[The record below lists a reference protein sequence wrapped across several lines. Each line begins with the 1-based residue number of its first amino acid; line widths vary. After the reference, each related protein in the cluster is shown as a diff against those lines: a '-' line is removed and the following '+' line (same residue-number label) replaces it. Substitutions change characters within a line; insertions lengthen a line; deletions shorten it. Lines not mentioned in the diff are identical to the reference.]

1 MEKIKTITSS
11 RWFFPIVFFLL
22 FSLFILFAG
31 PYFAFAEF
39 YPLAALS
46 TRIFVILIVLFIYLI
61 VQFVKYHRQMK
72 KQQNLVKDITEEDG
86 LNDVI
91 NSESAEL
98 KVKFDQAFSMLK
110 NKKGGQNTLTDIPWY
125 MIIGSPGSGKT
136 TLLSNS
142 GLQFPL
148 FNELGNQAVQ
158 GVGGTKNC
166 DWWIT
171 QEAVLLD
178 TAGRYS
184 SQDSHQKADQT
195 GWNNFLGL
203 IKKYRRKPI
212 SGLLVSFSMSD
223 LMTMNE
229 YEMSQ
234 HIMQMKQRIA
244 EVNDFFKTRFPVYI
258 IITKSDMLA
267 GFSQF
272 YETFSHKERE
282 QAFGITFDK
291 KDSIEGDILSHFSQ
305 EFRELTQSVTR
316 RQWQRISLE
325 RDPNRKSL
333 IYSFSDQ
340 FSSLKPTL
348 DNILGNLAKLDD
360 GLTTGIIRGVYFTSG
375 TQSGAPIDRII
386 AKVSSAFGLKNK
398 AKALWNNDQR
408 SYFIKELLQQVIFPE
423 SDQFGVLVGH
433 DKRKNLIKRI
443 TMAASAVFTLLIV
456 IGFFISFGNN
466 SRYVE
471 LSESS
476 VDKWSK
482 EYETSVSSGADLRSY
497 IPALNDFADNIAAVV
512 EQSESQFS
520 GLGLAQS
527 NSLENA
533 LTASYNRL
541 LSSVLLPYIKK
552 QVELQLSSTD
562 DISEKYQA
570 LKAYLM
576 LANADRRDRD
586 FLRYWLHKNLNNH
599 SFFTDTEFVQVFA
612 HANNL
617 IKNNMSLDSVDN
629 SLVERSRR
637 ILQSQ
642 AVSDI
647 YYEQFKI
654 AYMNK
659 SESMLSMAQL
669 AGSDWR
675 TLLTTT
681 KDDIQ
686 TISNFFTPEIFAQ
699 VLGKEIKDY
708 LNQLETETWILG
720 EGNVINKG
728 ALSSKLEKSYARD
741 YVNNWQELL
750 QSVSVKQT
758 SNMAALDS
766 ALKLAGG
773 LNSPLF
779 QLLESVSQAT
789 TLVEI
794 NSDSK
799 LANLSATADRA
810 MSKANRLNN
819 LRSTDTP
826 EYLITSQFSQLHELL
841 SEEQKTIVLQKMTT
855 IVSDISVSLNFDLR
869 NENVSVNDNLLKPLQ
884 AFAYSQPAPLNRWGE
899 QMARN
904 IKAMRDQTQR
914 LKIAKLWQQS
924 VLDKCTDTIQ
934 FKYPFVRSSKTDAGL
949 RDLSQL
955 FGSSGS
961 IYQFFSKHI
970 RPLIRS
976 NSYPY
981 QWNENVAR
989 TYGFN
994 NDVLPFFEQVN
1005 KIRDSLFVN
1014 DGDNPQLTL
1023 AFKPIY
1029 LDSRLS
1035 KFKMSI
1041 HGQNLSYQ
1049 FGRPTSTNIV
1059 WPPQD
1064 FGSSSQFSFQRRD
1077 GSEVVESKNGLFA
1090 LFRLIEE
1097 AKRKQINENK
1107 VEVTFTKNDFEAIYE
1122 ITGNGRV
1129 NPLIISQLSNFK
1141 CLNEF

>member
-1 MEKIKTITSS
+1 MEKIKKITAS
-11 RWFFPIVFFLL
+11 RWFVPVICFLL
-22 FSLFILFAG
+22 FSLLIIFAG
-31 PYFAFAEF
+31 PYFAFAQY
-39 YPLAALS
+39 YPLAS
-46 TRIFVILIVLFIYLI
+46 MSSRIIVILLVVFIYLA
-61 VQFVKYHRQMK
+61 VQFFKYHRQMK
-72 KQQNLVKDITEEDG
+72 KQQNLVKDLTEEDG

-98 KVKFDQAFSMLK
+98 KKKFDEAFRMLK
-110 NKKGGQNTLTDIPWY
+110 NKKGGQSSLTDIPWY

-171 QEAVLLD
+171 QDAVLLD

-291 KDSIEGDILSHFSQ
+291 NHSIQGDLVTHFSE
-305 EFRELTQSVTR
+305 EFRLLTQSVTR

-340 FSSLKPTL
+340 FSSLKPML
-348 DNILGNLAKLDD
+348 DNIVGNLSKLDD
-360 GLTTGIIRGVYFTSG
+360 GLTTGIVRGVYFTSG
-375 TQSGAPIDRII
+375 VQSGAPVDRII

-423 SDQFGVLVGH
+423 ADQFGVLVGYE
-433 DKRKNLIKRI
+433 KRKNLIKRA
-443 TMAASAVFTLLIV
+443 TMAGAAVFTLVIV

-466 SRYVE
+466 ARYVE
-471 LSESS
+471 LSELS
-476 VDKWSK
+476 VDKWSNQ
-482 EYETSVSSGADLRSY
+482 YESSVSSGADVRSY

-527 NSLENA
+527 NSLEDA
-533 LTASYNRL
+533 LTASYDRL
-541 LSSVLLPYIKK
+541 LSTVLMPYIKK
-552 QVELQLSSTD
+552 QVELQLRHAD

-576 LANADRRDRD
+576 LTNADRRDRD
-586 FLRYWLHKNLNNH
+586 FLRYWLRKNLNKQG
-599 SFFTDTEFVQVFA
+599 SFTDTEFVQVSA

-617 IKNNMSLDSVDN
+617 VKSNMSFTHVDQP
-629 SLVERSRR
+629 LVDDSRR
-637 ILQSQ
+637 ILQAQ

-647 YYEQFKI
+647 YYAQFKI
-654 AYMNK
+654 AYLNK
-659 SESMLSMAQL
+659 SEAMLSMAQL

-675 TLLTTT
+675 TLLTTSQ
-681 KDDIQ
+681 DDIQ
-686 TISNFFTPEIFAQ
+686 TISHFFTPEVFTQ
-699 VLGKEIKDY
+699 VLSKEIADY
-708 LNQLETETWILG
+708 LDQLETETWILG

-728 ALSSKLEKSYARD
+728 VLSSKLEKSYARD
-741 YVNNWQELL
+741 YVNNWQQLL

-758 SNMAALDS
+758 TNMAALDS
-766 ALKLAGG
+766 ALKLASG
-773 LNSPLF
+773 LDSPLF
-779 QLLESVSQAT
+779 QLLDSVSQAT
-789 TLVEI
+789 KLVEI
-794 NSDSK
+794 SSGSK
-799 LANLSATADRA
+799 LTSLSAKADRI
-810 MSKANRLNN
+810 MNKVNRVNN

-826 EYLITSQFSQLHELL
+826 EYLITSQFSKLHELL
-841 SEEQKTIVLQKMTT
+841 SKEQKTVVMQKMSA
-855 IVSDISVSLNFDLR
+855 IVSDISVALNFDLM
-869 NENVSVNDNLLKPLQ
+869 NEEVSANDNILKPLQ
-884 AFAYSQPAPLNRWGE
+884 AFSYSQPAPLNRWGA
-899 QMARN
+899 QMVTSVKTIRN
-904 IKAMRDQTQR
+904 QTHR
-914 LKIAKLWQQS
+914 LKIERLWQQS
-924 VLDKCTDTIQ
+924 VLAKCNDTINY
-934 FKYPFVRSSKTDAGL
+934 KYPFERSAKTDAGL
-949 RDLSQL
+949 RDLTQL

-961 IYQFFSKHI
+961 IYQFYSEHI

-981 QWNENVAR
+981 QWKSNVAR
-989 TYGFN
+989 NYGFGR
-994 NDVLPFFEQVN
+994 DVLPFFEQVN
-1005 KIRDSLFVN
+1005 KIRDSLFATG
-1014 DGDNPQLTL
+1014 GDSPQLTL

-1059 WPPQD
+1059 WPPED
-1064 FGSSSQFSFQRRD
+1064 FGSSSLFAFQRRD
-1077 GSEVVESKNGLFA
+1077 GSDVVESQNGLFA
-1090 LFRLIEE
+1090 LFRLIGNS
-1097 AKRKQINENK
+1097 KRKRINENK
-1107 VEVTFTKNDFEAIYE
+1107 VEVTFAKNEYKAIYE
-1122 ITGNGRV
+1122 ISGNGRV
-1129 NPLIISQLSNFK
+1129 NPLIMSQLSNFK
-1141 CLNEF
+1141 CISKF

>member
-1 MEKIKTITSS
+1 MEKIKAITSS
-11 RWFFPIVFFLL
+11 RWFIPVVFFLL

-46 TRIFVILIVLFIYLI
+46 TRIIVILVVLFIYLL
-61 VQFVKYHRQMK
+61 VQFIKYHRQMK

-98 KVKFDQAFSMLK
+98 KNKFDEAFKLLK

-171 QEAVLLD
+171 QDAVLLD

-223 LMTMNE
+223 LMSMNE

-234 HIMQMKQRIA
+234 HILQMKKRIA
-244 EVNDFFKTRFPVYI
+244 EVNDFFKTKFPVYI

-282 QAFGITFDK
+282 QAFGITFTK
-291 KDSIEGDILSHFSQ
+291 EDSIQGDILSKFSE
-305 EFRELTQSVTR
+305 EFRQLTQSVTR

-348 DNILGNLAKLDD
+348 DNIVGNLAKLDD
-360 GLTTGIIRGVYFTSG
+360 RLTTGIVRGIYFTSG
-375 TQSGAPIDRII
+375 TQNGAPIDRII
-386 AKVSSAFGLKNK
+386 AKVSSAFGLKSK

-433 DKRKNLIKRI
+433 DKRKSLIKRI
-443 TMAASAVFTLLIV
+443 TMATAGVVTLLLV

-466 SRYVE
+466 ARYIEQSE
-471 LSESS
+471 LS
-476 VDKWSK
+476 VDNWSK
-482 EYETSVSSGADLRSY
+482 QYESSVSSGADLRTY
-497 IPALNDFADNIAAVV
+497 IPALNDFADNIAAFV
-512 EQSESQFS
+512 EQSETEFS

-527 NSLENA
+527 SSLENA

-541 LSSVLLPYIKK
+541 LSSVLMPYVKR
-552 QVELQLSSTD
+552 QVELQLRSSENV
-562 DISEKYQA
+562 SEKYQA

-576 LANADRRDRD
+576 LANADKRDRT
-586 FLRYWLHKNLNNH
+586 FLVYWLHKNLNNQG
-599 SFFTDTEFVQVFA
+599 FFTNTEYVQVSA
-612 HANNL
+612 HVNNL
-617 IKNNMSLDSVDN
+617 VKNDMSLASVDN
-629 SLVERSRR
+629 SLVDDSRR

-642 AVSDI
+642 SISDI
-647 YYEQFKI
+647 YYDQFRI
-654 AYMNK
+654 AYLNK
-659 SESMLSMAQL
+659 SEDMLSMAQL

-675 TLLTTT
+675 TLLTSSR
-681 KDDIQ
+681 DDIQ
-686 TISNFFTPEIFAQ
+686 TIPRFFTPEIFSQ
-699 VLGKEIKDY
+699 VLGSEIKDY
-708 LNQLETETWILG
+708 LNQLESETWILG

-728 ALSSKLEKSYARD
+728 ALTTQLEKSYARD
-741 YVNNWQELL
+741 YVNNWKDLL
-750 QSVSVKQT
+750 QSVSVKRT
-758 SNMAALDS
+758 TNMAALDS

-789 TLVEI
+789 KLVEI
-794 NSDSK
+794 NSESN
-799 LANLSATADRA
+799 LANLSSTVDRV
-810 MSKANRLNN
+810 MNKANRLNS

-841 SEEQKTIVLQKMTT
+841 SQDQKTVVLQKMTT
-855 IVSDISVSLNFDLR
+855 IISDISVSLNFDLR
-869 NENVSVNDNLLKPLQ
+869 NEEVSVNDNILKPLQ

-899 QMARN
+899 EMATN

-924 VLDKCTDTIQ
+924 VFNKCNDMIK
-934 FKYPFVRSSKTDAGL
+934 FKYPFQRSATTDASL

-961 IYQFFSKHI
+961 IYQFFTKHI
-970 RPLIRS
+970 QPLIRS

-981 QWNENVAR
+981 QWKENVAR

-994 NDVLPFFEQVN
+994 NDVLPFFEKIN
-1005 KIRDSLFVN
+1005 KIRDSLFS
-1014 DGDNPQLTL
+1014 DGSDNPQLTL

-1041 HGQNLSYQ
+1041 HGQSMSYQ
-1049 FGRPTSTNIV
+1049 FGRPSSTNIV

-1064 FGSSSQFSFQRRD
+1064 FGSSSQFAFERRD
-1077 GSEVVESKNGLFA
+1077 GSDVGESKAGLFA
-1090 LFRLIEE
+1090 LFKLIDESKN
-1097 AKRKQINENK
+1097 KRINENK
-1107 VEVTFTKNDFEAIYE
+1107 IEVTFTKNEYEAIYE
-1122 ITGNGRV
+1122 ITGNGRT

-1141 CLNEF
+1141 CISEF

>member
-1 MEKIKTITSS
+1 MDKIKKIIANP
-11 RWFFPIVFFLL
+11 WFVPVICFLL
-22 FSLFILFAG
+22 FSLFIFFAG
-31 PYFAFAEF
+31 PYFAFAEY
-39 YPLAALS
+39 YPLASLS
-46 TRIFVILIVLFIYLI
+46 SRIIVILLVLFVYLTFKF
-61 VQFVKYHRQMK
+61 VQYYSQRK
-72 KQQNLVKDITEEDG
+72 KQQKLVKDITEEDG

-91 NSESAEL
+91 SAESAEL

-110 NKKGGQNTLTDIPWY
+110 NKKGGQISLTDIPWY

-171 QEAVLLD
+171 QDAVLLD

-234 HIMQMKQRIA
+234 HVMQMKQRIA

-258 IITKSDMLA
+258 VITKSDMLA

-282 QAFGITFDK
+282 QTFGITFDK
-291 KDSIEGDILSHFSQ
+291 DASMQGELLPQ
-305 EFRELTQSVTR
+305 LAEEFRQLTQSVTR

-325 RDPNRKSL
+325 RDSNRKSL

-348 DNILGNLAKLDD
+348 DKIVGSLAKGDD
-360 GLTTGIIRGVYFTSG
+360 GLTTGIVRGLYFTSG

-423 SDQFGVLVGH
+423 SDQFGVLVGYE
-433 DKRKNLIKRI
+433 KRKNLIKRVS
-443 TMAASAVFTLLIV
+443 MAAAGVFTLV
-456 IGFFISFGNN
+456 IAVGFFVSFGNN
-466 SRYVE
+466 ARYIE

-482 EYETSVSSGADLRSY
+482 QYESSVSSGADVRSY

-533 LTASYNRL
+533 LTASYDRL
-541 LSSVLLPYIKK
+541 LSTVLLPYVKN
-552 QVELQLSSTD
+552 QVELQLRNSD

-576 LANADRRDRD
+576 LAYADKRDRD
-586 FLRYWLHKNLNNH
+586 FLRYWLNKNLNNQA
-599 SFFTDTEFVQVFA
+599 FFTDTEFVQVSA

-617 IKNNMSLDSVDN
+617 VKNNMSFDSVDK
-629 SLVERSRR
+629 SLVEDSRR

-642 AVSDI
+642 TVSDI
-647 YYEQFKI
+647 YYQQFKI
-654 AYMNK
+654 AYMIK
-659 SESMLSMAQL
+659 SDDMLSMAQL

-675 TLLTTT
+675 TLLTTSN
-681 KDDIQ
+681 DDIQ
-686 TISNFFTPEIFAQ
+686 TISHFFTPEIFSQ
-699 VLGKEIKDY
+699 ILDDEIDSY
-708 LNQLETETWILG
+708 LEQLETETWILG

-728 ALSSKLEKSYARD
+728 ALSAKLENSYARD
-741 YVNNWQELL
+741 YVNSWNDLL
-750 QSVSVKQT
+750 QSVSVRQT
-758 SNMAALDS
+758 TNMAALDS

-773 LNSPLF
+773 LDSPIF
-779 QLLESVSQAT
+779 QLLDTVSQAT
-789 TLVEI
+789 KLVEI
-794 NSDSK
+794 GKTSQIAS
-799 LANLSATADRA
+799 LSGKAGQTMSRA
-810 MSKANRLNN
+810 KRLND

-826 EYLITSQFSQLHELL
+826 EYLITSQFNKLHELL
-841 SEEQKTIVLQKMTT
+841 DKEQKTVVQQRMAAIVAE
-855 IVSDISVSLNFDLR
+855 ISVALNFDLR
-869 NENVSVNDNLLKPLQ
+869 NEDLSSDDNLLKPLQ
-884 AFAYSQPAPLNRWGE
+884 AFAYSQPTPLNRWGAE
-899 QMARN
+899 LVVS
-904 IKAMRDQTQR
+904 IKAMRNQTHR
-914 LKIAKLWQQS
+914 LKMAKLWKQNILQS
-924 VLDKCTDTIQ
+924 CNDTIN
-934 FKYPFVRSSKTDAGL
+934 FKYPFDRSAKTDASL
-949 RDLSQL
+949 RDLTEL
-955 FGSSGS
+955 FGSTGS
-961 IYQFFSKHI
+961 IYQFFSEHI

-976 NSYPY
+976 NAYPY
-981 QWNENVAR
+981 QWKSNVAN
-989 TYGFN
+989 TYGFDN
-994 NDVLPFFEQVN
+994 EVLPFFEQIS
-1005 KIRDSLFVN
+1005 KIRDSLFVS
-1014 DGDNPQLTL
+1014 DGNSPQLTL

-1035 KFKMSI
+1035 KFKMSV
-1041 HGQNLSYQ
+1041 HGQTLSYQ
-1049 FGRPTSTNIV
+1049 FGRPTSTNIM

-1064 FGSSSQFSFQRRD
+1064 FASSSQLAFERRD
-1077 GSEVVESKNGLFA
+1077 GSDLVETQNGLFA
-1090 LFRLIEE
+1090 LFRLIDN

-1107 VEVTFTKNDFEAIYE
+1107 IEVTFAKNDFEAIYE
-1122 ITGNGRV
+1122 ISGNARV
-1129 NPLIISQLSNFK
+1129 NPLIMYQLSNFK
-1141 CLNEF
+1141 CLSKF

>member
-1 MEKIKTITSS
+1 MEKIKKITAS
-11 RWFFPIVFFLL
+11 RWFIPIICFLL
-22 FSLFILFAG
+22 FSLLILIAG
-31 PYFAFAEF
+31 PHFAFAEY
-39 YPLAALS
+39 YPLASLS
-46 TRIFVILIVLFIYLI
+46 SRFIVILLVLFVYLI

-98 KVKFDQAFSMLK
+98 KSKFDQAFNMLK
-110 NKKGGQNTLTDIPWY
+110 NKKGGQNSLTDMPWY

-171 QEAVLLD
+171 QDAVLLD

-212 SGLLVSFSMSD
+212 SGLIVSFSMSD

-234 HIMQMKQRIA
+234 HILQMKQRIA

-258 IITKSDMLA
+258 VITKSDMLA

-291 KDSIEGDILSHFSQ
+291 NDSIQGDLLTHFSQ
-305 EFRELTQSVTR
+305 EFRLLTQSVTR
-316 RQWQRISLE
+316 RQWHRISLE

-348 DNILGNLAKLDD
+348 DSIVGNLAKLDE
-360 GLTTGIIRGVYFTSG
+360 GLTTGIVRGVYFTSG

-423 SDQFGVLVGH
+423 SDQFGVLVGYE
-433 DKRKNLIKRI
+433 KRKSLIKRI
-443 TMAASAVFTLLIV
+443 TMASAGVFTLLII

-466 SRYVE
+466 ARYVE

-482 EYETSVSSGADLRSY
+482 QYESSVSSGADVRSY

-533 LTASYNRL
+533 LTASYDRL
-541 LSSVLLPYIKK
+541 LSTVLMPYVKK
-552 QVELQLSSTD
+552 QVERQLRSSD

-576 LANADRRDRD
+576 LANADKRDRT
-586 FLRYWLHKNLNNH
+586 FLRYWLFKNLNSNN
-599 SFFTDTEFVQVFA
+599 FFTNTEFVQVSA

-617 IKNNMSLDSVDN
+617 VKNNMSFASVDQP
-629 SLVERSRR
+629 LVDDSRR

-642 AVSDI
+642 TVSDI
-647 YYEQFKI
+647 YYAQFKI

-659 SESMLSMAQL
+659 SEDMLSMAQL

-681 KDDIQ
+681 QDEIQ
-686 TISNFFTPEIFAQ
+686 TIARLFTPEIFSM
-699 VLGKEIKDY
+699 VLDEEIENY
-708 LNQLETETWILG
+708 LDQLETETWILG

-728 ALSSKLEKSYARD
+728 ALSSQLEKSYARD
-741 YVNNWQELL
+741 YVNNWQQLL
-750 QSVSVKQT
+750 ESVSVKQT
-758 SNMAALDS
+758 TNMAALDS
-766 ALKLAGG
+766 ALKLASGI
-773 LNSPLF
+773 NSPLF

-789 TLVEI
+789 KLVEI
-794 NSDSK
+794 SSDSQ
-799 LANLSATADRA
+799 LSNLSVSADRTIDRA
-810 MSKANRLNN
+810 KRLNN

-826 EYLITSQFSQLHELL
+826 EYLITSQFSKLHELL
-841 SEEQKTIVLQKMTT
+841 SEEQKTVVLQRMSS
-855 IVSDISVSLNFDLR
+855 IVSGISVALNFDFR
-869 NENVSVNDNLLKPLQ
+869 NEDVSDNDDILKPLQ
-884 AFAYSQPAPLNRWGE
+884 AFAFSQPAPLNRWGAE
-899 QMARN
+899 MAN
-904 IKAMRDQTQR
+904 SIKAMRNQTHR
-914 LKIAKLWQQS
+914 VKIANLWQQS
-924 VLDKCTDTIQ
+924 ILAKCNDTIN
-934 FKYPFVRSSKTDAGL
+934 FKYPFEKSAQTDASL
-949 RDLSQL
+949 RDLTQL

-961 IYQFFSKHI
+961 IYQFFSEHI

-981 QWNENVAR
+981 QWKANVAR
-989 TYGFN
+989 TYGFDD
-994 NDVLPFFEQVN
+994 DVLPFFEQVN
-1005 KIRDSLFVN
+1005 KVRDSLFATGS
-1014 DGDNPQLTL
+1014 DSAKLTL

-1041 HGQNLSYQ
+1041 HGQSLSYQ

-1064 FGSSSQFSFQRRD
+1064 FGSNSQFAFQRRD
-1077 GSEVVESKNGLFA
+1077 GSDVVESKNGLFA
-1090 LFRLIEE
+1090 LFRLIDN

-1107 VEVTFTKNDFEAIYE
+1107 VEVTFAKNDYEAIYE

-1129 NPLIISQLSNFK
+1129 NPLIMSQLSNFK
-1141 CLNEF
+1141 CLSEF

>member
-1 MEKIKTITSS
+1 MEKIKTITAN

-46 TRIFVILIVLFIYLI
+46 NRIIVILLVLFIYLI

-98 KVKFDQAFSMLK
+98 KSKFDQAFSMLK

-291 KDSIEGDILSHFSQ
+291 KDSIEGNLLAHFAQ
-305 EFRELTQSVTR
+305 EFKQLTQSVTR

-360 GLTTGIIRGVYFTSG
+360 GLTTGIVRGVYFTSG

-443 TMAASAVFTLLIV
+443 TMAAAGVFTLLIV

-482 EYETSVSSGADLRSY
+482 DYETSVSSGADLRSY

-541 LSSVLLPYIKK
+541 LSSVLLPYVKR
-552 QVELQLSSTD
+552 QVELQLRNSE

-586 FLRYWLHKNLNNH
+586 FLRYWLHKNLNNQA
-599 SFFTDTEFVQVFA
+599 FFTDTEFVQVFA

-617 IKNNMSLDSVDN
+617 VKNNMSLASVDN
-629 SLVERSRR
+629 SLVDDSRR

-654 AYMNK
+654 AYMIK
-659 SESMLSMAQL
+659 SEDMLSMAQL

-681 KDDIQ
+681 KDEIQ
-686 TISNFFTPEIFAQ
+686 TISKFFTPEIFSQ
-699 VLGKEIKDY
+699 VMGNEIENY
-708 LNQLETETWILG
+708 LDQLEKETWILG

-758 SNMAALDS
+758 TNMAALDS

-810 MSKANRLNN
+810 MNKANRLNN

-826 EYLITSQFSQLHELL
+826 EYLITSQFTKLHELL

-869 NENVSVNDNLLKPLQ
+869 NEEVSVNDNILKPLQ

-899 QMARN
+899 QMANN

-924 VLDKCTDTIQ
+924 VLDKCNDTIK
-934 FKYPFVRSSKTDAGL
+934 FKYPFERSAKTDAGL

-970 RPLIRS
+970 RPLIKS
-976 NSYPY
+976 SSYPY

-989 TYGFN
+989 TYGFS

-1005 KIRDSLFVN
+1005 KIRDSLFAN

-1064 FGSSSQFSFQRRD
+1064 FGSSSQFAFQRRD
-1077 GSEVVESKNGLFA
+1077 GSDVVESKNGLFA
-1090 LFRLIEE
+1090 LFRLIDE
-1097 AKRKQINENK
+1097 AKRKRVNDNK
-1107 VEVTFTKNDFEAIYE
+1107 IEVTFTKNDFEAIYE

>member
-1 MEKIKTITSS
+1 MEKIKSIISN

-39 YPLAALS
+39 YPLAPLS
-46 TRIFVILIVLFIYLI
+46 TRIIVILVVLFIYLI
-61 VQFVKYHRQMK
+61 VQFFKYHQQMK

-98 KVKFDQAFSMLK
+98 KSKFDEAFKLLK
-110 NKKGGQNTLTDIPWY
+110 NKKGGQNSLTDIPWY

-282 QAFGITFDK
+282 QAFGITFSK
-291 KDSIEGDILSHFSQ
+291 VDSIQGEIVTHFSE
-305 EFRELTQSVTR
+305 EFRQLTQSVTR

-348 DNILGNLAKLDD
+348 DNIVGNLAKLDD
-360 GLTTGIIRGVYFTSG
+360 NLTTGIVRGIYFTSG
-375 TQSGAPIDRII
+375 TQSGAPIDRIM

-433 DKRKNLIKRI
+433 DKRRSLIKRVS
-443 TMAASAVFTLLIV
+443 MATAGILTLLV
-456 IGFFISFGNN
+456 VLGFFISFGNN

-471 LSESS
+471 LNESS

-482 EYETSVSSGADLRSY
+482 QYESSVSSGADLRTY
-497 IPALNDFADNIAAVV
+497 IPALNDFADNIAAFV
-512 EQSESQFS
+512 EQSETEFS

-527 NSLENA
+527 SSLESA

-541 LSSVLLPYIKK
+541 LSTVLMPYVKK
-552 QVELQLSSTD
+552 QVERQLRSSND
-562 DISEKYQA
+562 VSEKYQA

-576 LANADRRDRD
+576 LANADKRDRT
-586 FLRYWLHKNLNNH
+586 FLMYWLQNNLNKQE
-599 SFFTDTEFVQVFA
+599 FFNNTEYVQVSA
-612 HANNL
+612 HVNNL
-617 IKNNMSLDSVDN
+617 VKNNMSLASLDD
-629 SLVERSRR
+629 SLVEDSRR

-647 YYEQFKI
+647 YYQQFKT

-659 SESMLSMAQL
+659 SGDMLSMAQL

-681 KDDIQ
+681 QDDIQ
-686 TISNFFTPEIFAQ
+686 TVSHFFTPEIFSE

-708 LNQLETETWILG
+708 LNQLESETWILG

-728 ALSSKLEKSYARD
+728 ALTSQIEKSYARD
-741 YVNNWQELL
+741 YVNVWKELL

-758 SNMAALDS
+758 TSMAALDAS
-766 ALKLAGG
+766 LKLAGG

-779 QLLESVSQAT
+779 QLLDSVSQAT
-789 TLVEI
+789 KLVEI
-794 NSDSK
+794 NSKSQ
-799 LANLSATADRA
+799 LANLSAKADR
-810 MSKANRLNN
+810 MMKKANRLSD

-826 EYLITSQFSQLHELL
+826 DYLITSQFSQLHELL
-841 SEEQKTIVLQKMTT
+841 STDQKTVVLQKMTT

-869 NENVSVNDNLLKPLQ
+869 NEDVSVNGDILKPLQ

-899 QMARN
+899 QMAIN

-924 VLDKCTDTIQ
+924 VLNKCTDTTK
-934 FKYPFVRSSKTDAGL
+934 FKYPFERSAKTDASL

-955 FGSSGS
+955 FGTSGS

-970 RPLIRS
+970 RPLMKS

-981 QWNENVAR
+981 RWKENVAR
-989 TYGFN
+989 TYGFD
-994 NDVLPFFEQVN
+994 NDVLPFFEKMN

-1023 AFKPIY
+1023 AFKPVY

-1035 KFKMSI
+1035 KFNMSI
-1041 HGQNLSYQ
+1041 HGQNMSYQ
-1049 FGRPTSTNIV
+1049 FGRPSSTNIV

-1064 FGSSSQFSFQRRD
+1064 FGSSSQFAFQRRD
-1077 GSEVVESKNGLFA
+1077 GSDVVESKNGLFA
-1090 LFRLIEE
+1090 LFKLIDG
-1097 AKRKQINENK
+1097 AKSKKISENK
-1107 VEVTFTKNDFEAIYE
+1107 IQVTFTKNDYEAIYE
-1122 ITGNGRV
+1122 ITGNGRA
-1129 NPLIISQLSNFK
+1129 NPLIMSQLSNFK

>member
-1 MEKIKTITSS
+1 METIKTITSS
-11 RWFFPIVFFLL
+11 RWFIPIVFFLL
-22 FSLFILFAG
+22 FSLFIIFAG

-39 YPLAALS
+39 YPLAELS
-46 TRIFVILIVLFIYLI
+46 TRIIVILVVLFIYLL
-61 VQFVKYHRQMK
+61 VQFIKYHSQMK

-91 NSESAEL
+91 NAESAQL
-98 KVKFDQAFSMLK
+98 KSKFDEAFKLLK
-110 NKKGGQNTLTDIPWY
+110 NKKGGQNSLTDIPWY

-212 SGLLVSFSMSD
+212 SGLLISFSMSD

-282 QAFGITFDK
+282 QAFGITFSK
-291 KDSIEGDILSHFSQ
+291 VDSVQGEILTHFSE
-305 EFRELTQSVTR
+305 EFRQLTQSVTR

-360 GLTTGIIRGVYFTSG
+360 GLTTGIVRGVYFTSG

-443 TMAASAVFTLLIV
+443 TMATAGMLTLLIV

-482 EYETSVSSGADLRSY
+482 QYESSVSSGADLRTY
-497 IPALNDFADNIAAVV
+497 IPALNDFADNIAAFV
-512 EQSESQFS
+512 EQSETEFS

-527 NSLENA
+527 SSLENA

-541 LSSVLLPYIKK
+541 LSSVLMPYVKS
-552 QVELQLSSTD
+552 QVEQQLRSSD
-562 DISEKYQA
+562 NISEKYQA

-576 LANADRRDRD
+576 LADADKRDRT
-586 FLRYWLHKNLNNH
+586 FLIYWLQKNLNNQE
-599 SFFTDTEFVQVFA
+599 FFNNTEYVQVTA
-612 HANNL
+612 HVNNL
-617 IKNNMSLDSVDN
+617 VTNNMSLASVDN
-629 SLVERSRR
+629 ALVDDSRR
-637 ILQSQ
+637 ILHSQ

-647 YYEQFKI
+647 YYEQFKA
-654 AYMNK
+654 AYLNK
-659 SESMLSMAQL
+659 SQDVLSMAQL

-681 KDDIQ
+681 KDEIQ
-686 TISNFFTPEIFAQ
+686 TIPHFFTPEIFSL
-699 VLGKEIKDY
+699 VLNTEIKDY
-708 LNQLETETWILG
+708 LNQLESETWILG

-728 ALSSKLEKSYARD
+728 ALTSQLEKSYAQE
-741 YVNNWQELL
+741 YVNIWKELL
-750 QSVSVKQT
+750 QS
-758 SNMAALDS
+758 
-766 ALKLAGG
+766 
-773 LNSPLF
+773 
-779 QLLESVSQAT
+779 QAT
-789 TLVEI
+789 KLVEI
-794 NSDSK
+794 SSESK
-799 LANLSATADRA
+799 LTNLSAKADRA
-810 MSKANRLNN
+810 MNKVNRLNN

-841 SEEQKTIVLQKMTT
+841 SKEQKTVVLQKMTT

-869 NENVSVNDNLLKPLQ
+869 NEEVSVNDNILKPLQ

-899 QMARN
+899 QMATN

-924 VLDKCTDTIQ
+924 VLNKCNDTIK
-934 FKYPFVRSSKTDAGL
+934 FKYPFERSAKTDASL
-949 RDLSQL
+949 RDISQL

-961 IYQFFSKHI
+961 LYQFFTKHI
-970 RPLIRS
+970 QPLIRS
-976 NSYPY
+976 GSYPY
-981 QWNENVAR
+981 QWKENVAR

-994 NDVLPFFEQVN
+994 NDVLPFFEQIN

-1014 DGDNPQLTL
+1014 DSDNPQLTL

-1029 LDSRLS
+1029 LDSRLA

-1049 FGRPTSTNIV
+1049 FGRPSSTNIV

-1064 FGSSSQFSFQRRD
+1064 FGSSSQFAFQRRD
-1077 GSEVVESKNGLFA
+1077 GSDVVESKNGLFA
-1090 LFRLIEE
+1090 LFKLIDE
-1097 AKRKQINENK
+1097 AKSKRVNENK
-1107 VEVTFTKNDFEAIYE
+1107 IQVTFTKNEYEAIYE
-1122 ITGNGRV
+1122 ITGNGRM

>member
-1 MEKIKTITSS
+1 MEKIKSIVSS
-11 RWFFPIVFFLL
+11 RWFMPIVFFLL
-22 FSLFILFAG
+22 FTLFILFAG
-31 PYFAFAEF
+31 PYFAFAEY
-39 YPLAALS
+39 YPLAPLS
-46 TRIFVILIVLFIYLI
+46 SRIIVILVVLFIYLV
-61 VQFVKYHRQMK
+61 VQFFKYHQQMK

-98 KVKFDQAFSMLK
+98 KSKFDAAFKLLK
-110 NKKGGQNTLTDIPWY
+110 NKKGGQISLTDIPWY

-223 LMTMNE
+223 LMSMNE

-282 QAFGITFDK
+282 QAFGITFSK
-291 KDSIEGDILSHFSQ
+291 EDSIQGEILAHFSE
-305 EFRELTQSVTR
+305 EFRQLTQSVTR

-348 DNILGNLAKLDD
+348 DNIVGNLAKLDD
-360 GLTTGIIRGVYFTSG
+360 SVTTGIVRGIYFTSG
-375 TQSGAPIDRII
+375 TQSGAPIDRIM
-386 AKVSSAFGLKNK
+386 AKVSSAFGLKSK

-433 DKRKNLIKRI
+433 ERRKSLIKRI
-443 TMAASAVFTLLIV
+443 TMATTGILTLLV
-456 IGFFISFGNN
+456 VLGFFISFGNN
-466 SRYVE
+466 SHYVE
-471 LSESS
+471 SSELS

-482 EYETSVSSGADLRSY
+482 QYESSVSSGADLRTY
-497 IPALNDFADNIAAVV
+497 IPALNDFADNIAAFV
-512 EQSESQFS
+512 EQSETEFS
-520 GLGLAQS
+520 GLGLSQTS
-527 NSLENA
+527 SLESA

-541 LSSVLLPYIKK
+541 LSSVLMPYVKN
-552 QVELQLSSTD
+552 QVELQLRSSD
-562 DISEKYQA
+562 DVSEKYQA

-576 LANADRRDRD
+576 LANPDKRDRT
-586 FLRYWLHKNLNNH
+586 FLMYWLQKNLNKQN
-599 SFFTDTEFVQVFA
+599 FFNSTEYVQVTA
-612 HANNL
+612 HVNNL
-617 IKNNMSLDSVDN
+617 VKNNMSLANVNN
-629 SLVERSRR
+629 SLVDDSRR

-647 YYEQFKI
+647 YYEQFKT
-654 AYMNK
+654 AYMLK
-659 SESMLSMAQL
+659 SADMLSMAQL

-686 TISNFFTPEIFAQ
+686 TVSHFFTPEIFSQ
-699 VLGKEIKDY
+699 ILGEEIKDY
-708 LNQLETETWILG
+708 LNQLESETWILG

-728 ALSSKLEKSYARD
+728 ALTSQLETSYARD
-741 YVNNWQELL
+741 YVNVWKDLL
-750 QSVSVKQT
+750 QSVSVKRI

-779 QLLESVSQAT
+779 QLLDSVSQAT
-789 TLVEI
+789 KLVEE
-794 NSDSK
+794 SSKSK
-799 LANLSATADRA
+799 LANLSAKADRA
-810 MSKANRLNN
+810 INKANRLND

-841 SEEQKTIVLQKMTT
+841 SKDQKTVVLQKMTT
-855 IVSDISVSLNFDLR
+855 IISDISVSLNFDLR
-869 NENVSVNDNLLKPLQ
+869 NEEVNVNADILKPLQ

-899 QMARN
+899 QLATN

-924 VLDKCTDTIQ
+924 VMNKCSDTIK
-934 FKYPFVRSSKTDAGL
+934 FKYPFERSAKTDASL

-955 FGSSGS
+955 FGTTGS
-961 IYQFFSKHI
+961 IYQFFTKHI
-970 RPLIRS
+970 QPLIKS

-981 QWNENVAR
+981 QWKDNVAR

-994 NDVLPFFEQVN
+994 NAVLPFFENVN
-1005 KIRDSLFVN
+1005 KIRDSLFAN
-1014 DGDNPQLTL
+1014 DGENPQLTL

-1041 HGQNLSYQ
+1041 HGQNMSYQ
-1049 FGRPTSTNIV
+1049 FGRPSSTNVV

-1064 FGSSSQFSFQRRD
+1064 FGSSSQFAFQRRD
-1077 GSEVVESKNGLFA
+1077 GSDVVESQNGLFA
-1090 LFRLIEE
+1090 LFKLFDG
-1097 AKRKQINENK
+1097 AKIKKVSDNK
-1107 VEVTFTKNDFEAIYE
+1107 IQVTFTKNEYEAIYE
-1122 ITGNGRV
+1122 ITGNGRM
-1129 NPLIISQLSNFK
+1129 NPLVISQLSNFK

>member
-11 RWFFPIVFFLL
+11 KWFFPIVFFLL

-46 TRIFVILIVLFIYLI
+46 TRIIVILIVLFIYLI

-629 SLVERSRR
+629 SLVEGSRR

-686 TISNFFTPEIFAQ
+686 TISNFFTPEIFSQ

-750 QSVSVKQT
+750 QSVSVKPT

-1035 KFKMSI
+1035 KLKMSI

-1090 LFRLIEE
+1090 LFRLIDE